1 MEEIMSGNRRI
12 PFAIRAMAILFSVV
26 VLTLIPFGCTSMRGE
41 RGVTNKWR
49 DTDLEPWE
57 PGKTTEGDV
66 TTILGP
72 PSQII
77 DLGGETI
84 FYYLREQ
91 TRSDGL
97 VLIVWNQRNERTIYD
112 RAIFFFDPDN
122 ILTKY
127 SYSLEAIPYAE

>member
-1 MEEIMSGNRRI
+1 MEEIMSGDRRI
-12 PFAIRAMAILFSVV
+12 PLAVRAMAILCPVV
-26 VLTLIPFGCTSMRGE
+26 MLTLMPLGCTSMRGE
-41 RGVTNKWR
+41 RGVANKWR
-49 DTDLEPWE
+49 DTDLDPWE

-66 TTILGP
+66 TEILGP

-97 VLIVWNQRNERTIYD
+97 VLIIWNQRKERITYD